1 MTEISE
7 LEGRIS
13 AALDRIRAGV
23 GTLSVSQP
31 AQPEP
36 VADDGRVAELMAEL
50 EAEKQAKAQL
60 EERVKALKER
70 QDTVVADLTAKV
82 DAAKS
87 QAVVFEEKLEDLR
100 LRFVDLSESAQ
111 KLRIAAV
118 SGVTEPDLINR
129 AVMAELDAVK
139 ALRTAEAE
147 EVGAILNEL
156 KPIIE
161 GAK

>member
-1 MTEISE
+1 
-7 LEGRIS
+7 
-13 AALDRIRAGV
+13 
-23 GTLSVSQP
+23 
-31 AQPEP
+31 
-36 VADDGRVAELMAEL
+36 MAEL

-100 LRFVDLSESAQ
+100 IRFVDLSESAQ